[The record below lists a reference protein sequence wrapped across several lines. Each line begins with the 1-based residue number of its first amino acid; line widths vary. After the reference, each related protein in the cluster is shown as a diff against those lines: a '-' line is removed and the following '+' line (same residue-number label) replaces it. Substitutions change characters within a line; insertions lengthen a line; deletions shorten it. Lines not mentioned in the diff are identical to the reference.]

1 MNDVLSA
8 IEQHLHRKLT
18 PSQLDYYQV
27 IGLPPFCNDTE
38 KIRAAIQQATETIQ
52 TETIQPTTN
61 NSNSPAPSE
70 AIVAKLIRQ
79 AQSVLLD
86 PRKKIAYDQQ
96 LKKLFES
103 KRDPQTNAAK
113 IEPNAEKLLPP
124 GDPMQPFSFQNRSP
138 AQTVAAS
145 SPQDPLSFPI
155 PNPKARRDELLE
167 LFPSLLTLAGKPSS
181 NQTPSAPAWATQSN
195 FSSNTP
201 AQTPTSNTTQSPKPA
216 VTSSSLADELRKR
229 RQRSNRLMVG
239 SMILFACALLGFAGF
254 QFIRNRQQLAKQDRS
269 SPPRVPQAQSETPEL
284 QIGNVG
290 KANRPANQSNLPELP
305 PVNRSGSTS
314 DTTEPPKNEVTNAD
328 KPMAKPND
336 SESDQ
341 PPPEPTITPSTTPK
355 PESTPEP
362 VKPAMTKETP
372 QWVEAIKKA
381 RGALDKGD
389 LNAFK
394 TIIPTAI
401 ETAQTPLGKEK
412 ALRLDQLGQLYGI
425 FTESFEE
432 AKRKT
437 KGTSALKVGNSEVSI
452 VESTPEKLI
461 VRASGK
467 NQTHNWKELPFG
479 LAVAISDLGLD
490 PSAPVDI
497 AARAVYFS
505 INPVYKE
512 AAKSNEIIAK
522 RIAGWFEKSQG
533 KESIRADL
541 KQALEDSY
549 E

>member
-18 PSQLDYYQV
+18 PGQLDYYQV
-27 IGLPPFCNDTE
+27 IGLQPFCNDTE
-38 KIRAAIQQATETIQ
+38 KIQKAIQLANESLPPN
-52 TETIQPTTN
+52 PTN
-61 NSNSPAPSE
+61 APSPSE
-70 AIVAKLIRQ
+70 ALVAKLIRQ

-96 LKKLFES
+96 LKKLFEA
-103 KRDPQTNAAK
+103 KRDPQAHSAK
-113 IEPNAEKLLPP
+113 AEPNADRLLPP
-124 GDPMQPFSFQNRSP
+124 GDPMQPFSLQNRSSSP
-138 AQTVAAS
+138 TVAAS
-145 SPQDPLSFPI
+145 VPHDPLTFPI
-155 PNPKARRDELLE
+155 PTPKARRDELLE

-195 FSSNTP
+195 FTGNTSS
-201 AQTPTSNTTQSPKPA
+201 PTSNLNTAQSPKPT
-216 VTSSSLADELRKR
+216 VTASSLADELRKR

-239 SMILFACALLGFAGF
+239 SMILVACALLGFAGF
-254 QFIRNRQQLAKQDRS
+254 QFIRNRQQLAKQDRP
-269 SPPRVPQAQSETPEL
+269 SPPRVPQAQNETPEL

-290 KANRPANQSNLPELP
+290 KTNRPANQSNLPELP
-305 PVNRSGSTS
+305 PVNRGGSSS
-314 DTTEPPKNEVTNAD
+314 DTMEPPKNEVTNAD
-328 KPMAKPND
+328 KPMAKPNN
-336 SESDQ
+336 SVSDE
-341 PPPEPTITPSTTPK
+341 PPAEPPTTPSTTPE
-355 PESTPEP
+355 PESTPDP
-362 VKPAMTKETP
+362 VKPAMSKEPP

-394 TIIPTAI
+394 SLIPTAI

-467 NQTHNWKELPFG
+467 NQTHNWNELPFG

-505 INPVYKE
+505 INPNYKE

-522 RIAGWFEKSQG
+522 RIAGWFDKSQG

>member
-27 IGLPPFCNDTE
+27 IGLEPFCNDTG
-38 KIRAAIQQATETIQ
+38 KIQAAIQQANESL
-52 TETIQPTTN
+52 PPNPN
-61 NSNSPAPSE
+61 NSPSPSE
-70 AIVAKLIRQ
+70 ALVAKLIRQ

-96 LKKLFES
+96 LKKLFEA
-103 KRDPQTNAAK
+103 KREPQAHSAK
-113 IEPNAEKLLPP
+113 AEPNADRLLPP
-124 GDPMQPFSFQNRSP
+124 GDPMQPFSFQNRSLSP
-138 AQTVAAS
+138 TVATS
-145 SPQDPLSFPI
+145 GPQDPLSFPI

-181 NQTPSAPAWATQSN
+181 DQKPSAPAWASQSN
-195 FSSNTP
+195 FTGAAPS
-201 AQTPTSNTTQSPKPA
+201 PTSNSNTNSTQNPKTT
-216 VTSSSLADELRKR
+216 VTASSLAEELRKR

-254 QFIRNRQQLAKQDRS
+254 QFFRNRQQIAKQDRPN
-269 SPPRVPQAQSETPEL
+269 PPRVPQSQNDTPEL

-290 KANRPANQSNLPELP
+290 KTNRTANQSNLPELP
-305 PVNRSGSTS
+305 PVNRSGEAT
-314 DTTEPPKNEVTNAD
+314 DTMEPAKNEATNAD
-328 KPMAKPND
+328 KPMAKPDN
-336 SESDQ
+336 SGSDQ
-341 PPPEPTITPSTTPK
+341 PPPEPPPESPTTPSTTPE
-355 PESTPEP
+355 PESTPDP
-362 VKPAMTKETP
+362 AKPSMTKETP

-394 TIIPTAI
+394 SLIPTAI

-425 FTESFEE
+425 FTDSFEE

-437 KGTSALKVGNSEVSI
+437 KGASALKVGNSEVSI

-467 NQTHNWKELPFG
+467 NQTHDWNELPFG

-505 INPVYKE
+505 INPNYKE

-522 RIAGWFEKSQG
+522 RIAGWLEKSKG

>member
-18 PSQLDYYQV
+18 PAQLDYYQV
-27 IGLPPFCNDTE
+27 IGLQPFCNDTE
-38 KIRAAIQQATETIQ
+38 EIQVAIQKANESL
-52 TETIQPTTN
+52 PTNPTN
-61 NSNSPAPSE
+61 NPSPSE
-70 AIVAKLIRQ
+70 ALVAKLIRQ

-96 LKKLFES
+96 LKKLFEA
-103 KRDPQTNAAK
+103 KRDPQAHSSRP
-113 IEPNAEKLLPP
+113 EPNADRLLPP
-124 GDPMQPFSFQNRSP
+124 GDPMQPFSPQNHSP
-138 AQTVAAS
+138 SQWIAS
-145 SPQDPLSFPI
+145 SSPNDILEFPI

-167 LFPSLLTLAGKPSS
+167 LFPSLLTLANKPSS
-181 NQTPSAPAWATQSN
+181 NQTPSAPAWANQNSFNSKT
-195 FSSNTP
+195 SST
-201 AQTPTSNTTQSPKPA
+201 TSNSNPTPVPKPT
-216 VTSSSLADELRKR
+216 VTASSLAEELRKR
-229 RQRSNRLMVG
+229 RQRSNLLMVG
-239 SMILFACALLGFAGF
+239 GMILFACILLGFAGF
-254 QFIRNRQQLAKQDRS
+254 QFVRNRQQIAKQDKAT
-269 SPPRVPQAQSETPEL
+269 PPRAPLPQTNTPEL

-290 KANRPANQSNLPELP
+290 KTNRPNNQSNLPELP
-305 PVNRSGSTS
+305 PVNRNANPSEVMPSP
-314 DTTEPPKNEVTNAD
+314 ENKKPKTDE
-328 KPMAKPND
+328 PMAIDNAPVSSQPN
-336 SESDQ
+336 
-341 PPPEPTITPSTTPK
+341 PT
-355 PESTPEP
+355 PESTPESESTP
-362 VKPAMTKETP
+362 EPETTPEPSKPAMTKESS
-372 QWVEAIKKA
+372 QWVEAIKNA

-394 TIIPTAI
+394 KLIPSAI
-401 ETAQTPLGKEK
+401 ESAQTPSGKEK

-437 KGTSALKVGNSEVSI
+437 KGTSSLKVGNSEVSI

-467 NQTHNWKELPFG
+467 NQTYNWNELPFG

-490 PSAPVDI
+490 PNAPVDV

-505 INPVYKE
+505 VNENYKE
-512 AAKSNEIIAK
+512 ASKSNEIIAK

-533 KESIRADL
+533 KESIRPDL